1 MLKKISNIGD
11 CGITCDFG
19 DEVNKKT
26 NKEVI
31 KLFNFIQESVN
42 SKKIKGILNYT
53 PSYNKLIIN
62 FELGEIKSKEII
74 EFIKGSDYSKTTLSE
89 KNKVVE
95 IPICYDEEF
104 ALDIKRLEEKTKLS
118 FKEIVNEH
126 LNTDFFVYMIGFVPG
141 QPFLGDLNK
150 NLYHDRLDTPRV
162 KINKGSVGIVEKFC
176 TIYTFESPGG
186 WNIIGKTPLDLFNI
200 NKKNTSMLSP
210 GDTVKFKSI
219 TKKNLSSFKNE
230 QLL

>member
-11 CGITCDFG
+11 CGVTCDFG
-19 DEVNKKT
+19 EDVNKKT
-26 NKEVI
+26 NTEVI
-31 KLFNFIQESVN
+31 KLFNYIRESVKSN
-42 SKKIKGILNYT
+42 KIKGLLNFT

-62 FELGEIKSKEII
+62 FDISEIKSKQVI
-74 EFIKGSDYSKTTLSE
+74 EFIEGIDFSKIALTKE
-89 KNKVVE
+89 NKTVE

-104 ALDIKRLEEKTKLS
+104 ALDIKRLEEKTKLN
-118 FKEIVNEH
+118 FQEIISEH
-126 LNTDFFVYMIGFVPG
+126 LNTNFFVYMIGFIPG

-150 NLYHDRLDTPRV
+150 NLYHDRLDTPRI

-186 WNIIGKTPLDLFNI
+186 WNIIGRTPLNLFDI
-200 NKKNTSMLSP
+200 NKKNSSKLVP

-219 TKKNLSSFKNE
+219 SKKSLKHFKNE
-230 QLL
+230 

>member
-11 CGITCDFG
+11 CGIACDFG
-19 DEVNKKT
+19 EDVNKET

-62 FELGEIKSKEII
+62 FELGQTRSKEII
-74 EFIKGSDYSKTTLSE
+74 EFIKGSDFSKTILSE

-118 FKEIVNEH
+118 INEITKEH
-126 LNTDFFVYMIGFVPG
+126 LNTEFFVYMIGFVPG

-162 KINKGSVGIVEKFC
+162 KISKGSVGIVEKFC

-186 WNIIGKTPLDLFNI
+186 WNIIGKTPFDLFNI
-200 NKKNTSMLSP
+200 NKKNASVLSP

-219 TKKNLSSFKNE
+219 TKRDLLSFKNE
-230 QLL
+230 

>member
-31 KLFNFIQESVN
+31 KLFNFIQESIN

-62 FELGEIKSKEII
+62 FELGKIKSKEII
-74 EFIKGSDYSKTTLSE
+74 EFIKSSDYSKTNLSE
-89 KNKVVE
+89 KNKVVQV
-95 IPICYDEEF
+95 PICYDEEF
-104 ALDIKRLEEKTKLS
+104 ALDIQRLEEKTKLS
-118 FKEIVNEH
+118 FKEIVDEH

-186 WNIIGKTPLDLFNI
+186 WNIIGKTPFDLFNI
-200 NKKNTSMLSP
+200 NKKNTSLLSP

-219 TKKNLSSFKNE
+219 TKKDLLSFKNE
-230 QLL
+230 

>member
-104 ALDIKRLEEKTKLS
+104 ALDIKRLEEKTKLN
-118 FKEIVNEH
+118 FKEIVNGH

-219 TKKNLSSFKNE
+219 TKKDLSSFKNE
-230 QLL
+230 

>member
-11 CGITCDFG
+11 CGIACDFG
-19 DEVNKKT
+19 EDVNKET

-42 SKKIKGILNYT
+42 NKKIKGILNYT

-62 FELGEIKSKEII
+62 FELGQTRSKEIT
-74 EFIKGSDYSKTTLSE
+74 EFINGSDFSKTTLSE
-89 KNKVVE
+89 KNRVVE

-104 ALDIKRLEEKTKLS
+104 ALDIKRLEEKTKLN
-118 FKEIVNEH
+118 FKKIVSEH

-141 QPFLGDLNK
+141 QPFLGDLND

-186 WNIIGKTPLDLFNI
+186 WNIIGKTPFDLFNI
-200 NKKNTSMLSP
+200 NKKNASVVSP

-219 TKKNLSSFKNE
+219 TKRDLLSFKNE
-230 QLL
+230 

>member
-19 DEVNKKT
+19 DEVNKTT

-31 KLFNFIQESVN
+31 KLFNFVRDSV
-42 SKKIKGILNYT
+42 KTGKIKGILNYT

-62 FELGEIKSKEII
+62 FELGQIKSQQII
-74 EFIKGSDYSKTTLSE
+74 KFIKSSDYSKINLNE
-89 KNKVVE
+89 NKNIIEV
-95 IPICYDEEF
+95 PICYDEEF
-104 ALDIKRLEEKTKLS
+104 ALDLKRLEEKTKLN
-118 FKEIVNEH
+118 FNEIIKKHIE
-126 LNTDFFVYMIGFVPG
+126 TDFFVYMIGFVPG
-141 QPFLGDLNK
+141 QPFLGDLDK
-150 NLYHDRLDTPRV
+150 NLYHDRLDTPRI

-186 WNIIGKTPLDLFNI
+186 WNIIGRTPFELFNI
-200 NKKNTSMLSP
+200 NKKNISILSP

-219 TKKNLSSFKNE
+219 TKEQFFSFKNE
-230 QLL
+230 

>member
-31 KLFNFIQESVN
+31 KLFNFIRDSVN
-42 SKKIKGILNYT
+42 NKKIKGILNYT

-62 FELGEIKSKEII
+62 FELGQTKSKEII
-74 EFIKGSDYSKTTLSE
+74 EFIKSNDYSKMTLSE
-89 KNKVVE
+89 KSKVVE
-95 IPICYDEEF
+95 VPVCYDEEF
-104 ALDIKRLEEKTKLS
+104 ALDIKRLEDKTKLN
-118 FKEIVNEH
+118 FQEIVNEH

-141 QPFLGDLNK
+141 QPFLGDLND
-150 NLYHDRLDTPRV
+150 NLFHDRLDTPRV

-186 WNIIGKTPLDLFNI
+186 WNIIGKTPFDLFNI
-200 NKKNTSMLSP
+200 NKKNASVLSP

-219 TKKNLSSFKNE
+219 TKRDLLSFKNE
-230 QLL
+230 

>member
-19 DEVNKKT
+19 DEVNKNT

-31 KLFNFIQESVN
+31 KLFNFIQDSVN
-42 SKKIKGILNYT
+42 KSKIKGILNYT

-62 FELGEIKSKEII
+62 FELGQIKSKDII
-74 EFIKGSDYSKTTLSE
+74 EFIKSSDYSKINLPE
-89 KNKVVE
+89 NNKIVE

-104 ALDIKRLEEKTKLS
+104 ALDIKRLEQKTKLN
-118 FKEIVNEH
+118 FKEIVSKH
-126 LNTDFFVYMIGFVPG
+126 LETNFFVYMIGFVPG
-141 QPFLGDLNK
+141 QPFLGDLSES
-150 NLYHDRLDTPRV
+150 LFHDRLDTPRIR
-162 KINKGSVGIVEKFC
+162 INKGSVGIVEKFC

-186 WNIIGKTPLDLFNI
+186 WNIIGRTPFELFNI
-200 NKKNTSMLSP
+200 NKTNTSILSP

-219 TKKNLSSFKNE
+219 SKKEFTLFKNE
-230 QLL
+230 

>member
-200 NKKNTSMLSP
+200 NKKNTSVLSP

-219 TKKNLSSFKNE
+219 TKKDLSSFKNE
-230 QLL
+230 

>member
-31 KLFNFIQESVN
+31 KLFNFIDESVKN
-42 SKKIKGILNYT
+42 KKIRGILNYT

-62 FELGEIKSKEII
+62 FDLEQVKSKELI
-74 EFIKGSDYSKTTLSE
+74 EFIKSNDYSKTIFSE
-89 KNKVVE
+89 QSKILE

-104 ALDIKRLEEKTKLS
+104 ALDIKRLEEKTKLN
-118 FKEIVNEH
+118 FNEIVKEH
-126 LNTDFFVYMIGFVPG
+126 QNTDFFVYMIGFVPG
-141 QPFLGDLNK
+141 QPFLGDLKN

-200 NKKNTSMLSP
+200 KNKESSLLSP
-210 GDTVKFKSI
+210 GDSVKFKSM
-219 TKKNLSSFKNE
+219 KKKDFLTFKNE
-230 QLL
+230 ELF

>member
-19 DEVNKKT
+19 DEVSKKT

-74 EFIKGSDYSKTTLSE
+74 EFIKSSDYSKTNLSE
-89 KNKVVE
+89 NNKLVE

-118 FKEIVNEH
+118 FKEIINEH
-126 LNTDFFVYMIGFVPG
+126 LNTDFFVYMIGFIPG
-141 QPFLGDLNK
+141 HPFMGDLVK
-150 NLYHDRLDTPRV
+150 KLQTDRLETPRV
-162 KINKGSVGIVEKFC
+162 KLPKGSVGIVEKFC
-176 TIYTFESPGG
+176 NIYPFESPGG
-186 WNIIGKTPLDLFNI
+186 WNIIGRTPLDLFNI
-200 NKKNTSMLSP
+200 NKKNTSVLSP

-219 TKKNLSSFKNE
+219 TKKEILSFKNE
-230 QLL
+230 

>member
-19 DEVNKKT
+19 DEVSKKT

-74 EFIKGSDYSKTTLSE
+74 EFIKVSDYSKITLSE

-104 ALDIKRLEEKTKLS
+104 ALDIKRMEEKTKLS
-118 FKEIVNEH
+118 FKEIVNQH

-150 NLYHDRLDTPRV
+150 KLHHDRLDTPRV

-186 WNIIGKTPLDLFNI
+186 WNIVGRTPLDLFNI

-219 TKKNLSSFKNE
+219 TKKDLSSFKNE
-230 QLL
+230 

>member
-11 CGITCDFG
+11 CGIACDFG
-19 DEVNKKT
+19 EDVNKET

-42 SKKIKGILNYT
+42 NKKIKGILNYT

-62 FELGEIKSKEII
+62 FELGQTRSKEIT
-74 EFIKGSDYSKTTLSE
+74 EFINGSDFSKTTLSE
-89 KNKVVE
+89 KNRVVE

-104 ALDIKRLEEKTKLS
+104 ALDIKRLEEKTKLN
-118 FKEIVNEH
+118 FKKIVSEH

-141 QPFLGDLNK
+141 QPFLGDLND

-162 KINKGSVGIVEKFC
+162 KIKKGTVGIEEKFC

-186 WNIIGKTPLDLFNI
+186 WNIIGKTPFDLFNI
-200 NKKNTSMLSP
+200 NKKNASVLSP

-219 TKKNLSSFKNE
+219 TKRDLLSFKNE
-230 QLL
+230 

>member
-31 KLFNFIQESVN
+31 KLFNFIQESVIT
-42 SKKIKGILNYT
+42 KKIKGILNYT

-62 FELGEIKSKEII
+62 FELGKTNSKQII
-74 EFIKGSDYSKTTLSE
+74 EFIKSNDYSKTTLSQ
-89 KNKVVE
+89 KNKVLE
-95 IPICYDEEF
+95 LPICYDEEF

-118 FKEIVNEH
+118 FTEIVNEH

-141 QPFLGDLNK
+141 QPFLGDLNRS
-150 NLYHDRLDTPRV
+150 LYHDRLDTPRV

-186 WNIIGKTPLDLFNI
+186 WNIIGKTPLDLFSI
-200 NKKNTSMLSP
+200 NKKNTSLLSP

-219 TKKNLSSFKNE
+219 TKKGLSSFKNE
-230 QLL
+230 

>member
-62 FELGEIKSKEII
+62 FELGKIKSKEII

-150 NLYHDRLDTPRV
+150 SLYHDRLDTPRV
-162 KINKGSVGIVEKFC
+162 KIKKGSVGIVEKFC

-200 NKKNTSMLSP
+200 NKKNTSVLSP

-219 TKKNLSSFKNE
+219 TKKDLSSFKNE
-230 QLL
+230 

>member
-19 DEVNKKT
+19 DEVNKHT

-31 KLFNFIQESVN
+31 KLFNFIQDSVN
-42 SKKIKGILNYT
+42 KSKIKGILNYT

-62 FELGEIKSKEII
+62 FELGQIKSKDII
-74 EFIKGSDYSKTTLSE
+74 EFIKSSDYSKINLPE
-89 KNKVVE
+89 KNKIVE

-104 ALDIKRLEEKTKLS
+104 ALDIKRLEQKTKLN
-118 FKEIVNEH
+118 FKEIVSKH
-126 LNTDFFVYMIGFVPG
+126 LDTNFFVYMIGFVPG
-141 QPFLGDLNK
+141 QPFLGDLSES
-150 NLYHDRLDTPRV
+150 LYHDRLDTPRIR
-162 KINKGSVGIVEKFC
+162 INKGSVGIVEKFC

-186 WNIIGKTPLDLFNI
+186 WNIIGRTPFELFNI
-200 NKKNTSMLSP
+200 NKTNTSILSP

-219 TKKNLSSFKNE
+219 SKKEFTLFKNE
-230 QLL
+230 

>member
-26 NKEVI
+26 NREVI
-31 KLFNFIQESVN
+31 KLFNFIQESVKT
-42 SKKIKGILNYT
+42 KKIKGILNYT

-62 FELGEIKSKEII
+62 FELGQIKSKEII
-74 EFIKGSDYSKTTLSE
+74 EFIKSSDYSKTTLSE

-104 ALDIKRLEEKTKLS
+104 ALDLKRLEEKTKLT
-118 FKEIVNEH
+118 FEKIVKEH
-126 LNTDFFVYMIGFVPG
+126 LNTEFFVYMIGFVPG
-141 QPFLGDLNK
+141 QPFLGDLND
-150 NLYHDRLDTPRV
+150 NLFHDRLDTPRV

-186 WNIIGKTPLDLFNI
+186 WNIIGKTPFDLFNI
-200 NKKNTSMLSP
+200 NKKNASVLSP

-219 TKKNLSSFKNE
+219 TKRDLLSFKNE
-230 QLL
+230 

>member
-11 CGITCDFG
+11 SGITCDFG

-31 KLFNFIQESVN
+31 KLFNLVQESVKN
-42 SKKIKGILNYT
+42 KKIKGILNST

-62 FELGEIKSKEII
+62 FELEKIKSKEII
-74 EFIKGSDYSKTTLSE
+74 EFIKDSDYSESTLSE
-89 KNKVVE
+89 KNKLVQ

-118 FKEIVNEH
+118 FKEIISEH

-186 WNIIGKTPLDLFNI
+186 WNIIGRSPLDLFNI
-200 NKKNTSMLSP
+200 NKKNTSILSP

-219 TKKNLSSFKNE
+219 TKKELLSFKNE
-230 QLL
+230 

>member
-19 DEVNKKT
+19 DEVNKNT

-31 KLFNFIQESVN
+31 KLFNFIQDSVN
-42 SKKIKGILNYT
+42 KSKIKGILNYT

-62 FELGEIKSKEII
+62 FELGQIKSKDII
-74 EFIKGSDYSKTTLSE
+74 EFIKSSDYSKINLPE
-89 KNKVVE
+89 NNKIVE

-104 ALDIKRLEEKTKLS
+104 ALDIKRLEQKTKLN
-118 FKEIVNEH
+118 FKEIVSRH
-126 LNTDFFVYMIGFVPG
+126 LETNFFVYMIGFVPG
-141 QPFLGDLNK
+141 QPFLGDLSEG
-150 NLYHDRLDTPRV
+150 LYHDRLDTPRIR
-162 KINKGSVGIVEKFC
+162 INKGSVGIVEKFC

-186 WNIIGKTPLDLFNI
+186 WNIIGRTPFELFNI
-200 NKKNTSMLSP
+200 NKTNTSILSP

-219 TKKNLSSFKNE
+219 SKKEFTLFKNE
-230 QLL
+230 

>member
-62 FELGEIKSKEII
+62 FELGKIKSKEII

-89 KNKVVE
+89 KNKIVE

-150 NLYHDRLDTPRV
+150 SLYHDRLDTPRV
-162 KINKGSVGIVEKFC
+162 KIKKGSVGIVEKFC

-186 WNIIGKTPLDLFNI
+186 WNIVGKTPLDLFNI
-200 NKKNTSMLSP
+200 NKKNTSVLSP

-219 TKKNLSSFKNE
+219 TKKDLSSFKNE
-230 QLL
+230 

>member
-62 FELGEIKSKEII
+62 FELGKIKSKEII

-219 TKKNLSSFKNE
+219 TKKDLSSFKNE
-230 QLL
+230 

>member
-62 FELGEIKSKEII
+62 FELGQIKSKEII
-74 EFIKGSDYSKTTLSE
+74 EFIKGSDYSKITLSE

-141 QPFLGDLNK
+141 QPFLGDINK

-200 NKKNTSMLSP
+200 NKKNTSALLP

-219 TKKNLSSFKNE
+219 TKKDLSYFKNE
-230 QLL
+230 

>member
-19 DEVNKKT
+19 EEVNKKT

-31 KLFNFIQESVN
+31 KLFNFIKESVN

-62 FELGEIKSKEII
+62 FELGQIKSKEII
-74 EFIKGSDYSKTTLSE
+74 EFIKRSDFSKTILSE
-89 KNKVVE
+89 KNKIVE

-104 ALDIKRLEEKTKLS
+104 ALDIKRLEERTKLN
-118 FKEIVNEH
+118 FKEIIKEH
-126 LNTDFFVYMIGFVPG
+126 LNTNFFVYMIGFVPG
-141 QPFLGDLNK
+141 QPFLGDLNN
-150 NLYHDRLDTPRV
+150 NLHHDRLDTPRV

-200 NKKNTSMLSP
+200 NKKNTSLLTP
-210 GDTVKFKSI
+210 GDTVRFKSI
-219 TKKNLSSFKNE
+219 SKKNLLSFKNE
-230 QLL
+230 

>member
-31 KLFNFIQESVN
+31 KLFNFIQESVIT
-42 SKKIKGILNYT
+42 KKIKGILNYT

-62 FELGEIKSKEII
+62 FELGKTNSKQII
-74 EFIKGSDYSKTTLSE
+74 EFIKSNDYSKTTLSQ
-89 KNKVVE
+89 KNKVLE
-95 IPICYDEEF
+95 LPICYDEEF

-118 FKEIVNEH
+118 FTEIVNEH

-141 QPFLGDLNK
+141 QPFLGDLNRS
-150 NLYHDRLDTPRV
+150 LYHDRLDTPRV

-186 WNIIGKTPLDLFNI
+186 WNIIGKTPLDLFSI
-200 NKKNTSMLSP
+200 NKKNTSLLSP

-219 TKKNLSSFKNE
+219 TKKDLSSFKNE
-230 QLL
+230 

>member
-62 FELGEIKSKEII
+62 FELGKIKSKEII
-74 EFIKGSDYSKTTLSE
+74 EFIKSSDYSKTNLSE
-89 KNKVVE
+89 KNKVVQV
-95 IPICYDEEF
+95 PICYDEEF
-104 ALDIKRLEEKTKLS
+104 ALDIQRLEEKTKLS
-118 FKEIVNEH
+118 FKEIVDEH

-186 WNIIGKTPLDLFNI
+186 WNIIGKTPFDLFNI
-200 NKKNTSMLSP
+200 NKKNTSLLSP

-219 TKKNLSSFKNE
+219 TKKDLLSFKNE
-230 QLL
+230 

>member
-11 CGITCDFG
+11 CGISCDFG

-31 KLFNFIQESVN
+31 KLFNFVRESVN
-42 SKKIKGILNYT
+42 NKKINGILNYT

-62 FELGEIKSKEII
+62 FELGQIKSKKII
-74 EFIKGSDYSKTTLSE
+74 EFIKSSDYSETTLSE

-95 IPICYDEEF
+95 VPICYDEEF
-104 ALDIKRLEEKTKLS
+104 ALDIKRLEEKTKLN
-118 FKEIVNEH
+118 FKKIINEH

-141 QPFLGDLNK
+141 QPFLGDLNN

-176 TIYTFESPGG
+176 TVYTFESPGG

-200 NKKNTSMLSP
+200 NKKNTSVLSP

-219 TKKNLSSFKNE
+219 TKKNLLSFKNE
-230 QLL
+230 